1 MTLTPAAGVA
11 APRSRSA
18 DSPAV
23 SAAVTTV
30 VGTSRALRF
39 WPGSVLLS
47 ALLLLPLFCD
57 KRGKGAQKWC
67 ALLVSQGLSFCLTRA
82 PSSPPLSPFPQSA
95 VEIEETIKRIASHKG
110 VQGILVCNF
119 EGVALKST
127 MPKDLTAK
135 YAGLFAQLI
144 VKSRS
149 VVRTIDAEVSRC
161 GSVVRERGFVGSHLA
176 TPVSQND
183 LLFLRVRTKKH
194 EVLIAPDREFLL
206 ITVQDANGP

>member
-1 MTLTPAAGVA
+1 
-11 APRSRSA
+11 
-18 DSPAV
+18 
-23 SAAVTTV
+23 
-30 VGTSRALRF
+30 
-39 WPGSVLLS
+39 
-47 ALLLLPLFCD
+47 
-57 KRGKGAQKWC
+57 
-67 ALLVSQGLSFCLTRA
+67 
-82 PSSPPLSPFPQSA
+82 

-149 VVRTIDAEVSRC
+149 VVRTIDPEVRSSSGNCASLCRP
-161 GSVVRERGFVGSHLA
+161 VGYRSPLTAHP
-176 TPVSQND
+176 TPPPRSQND